1 MNLFFFIETSSEYE
15 PILAYIFLFY
25 LLLMLYGLY

>member
-1 MNLFFFIETSSEYE
+1 MNFFLIETSSEYE